1 MPKYGGL
8 ADFSTTCFPTL
19 RACMHVHYCFC
30 LKFTHGRLLITQFTI
45 EFLAIVYNI
54 IDHQEAFLKGYFSI
68 HENSGRDY
76 SHLLPNFLMFTHGKV
91 SFLVSLFFR
100 ASGLSGPLQS
110 LLTI

>member
-1 MPKYGGL
+1 MSIFKQVVLRIL
-8 ADFSTTCFPTL
+8 AE
-19 RACMHVHYCFC
+19 
-30 LKFTHGRLLITQFTI
+30 LIAAS

-100 ASGLSGPLQS
+100 ASGLSGALQS